1 MSEIQEIA
9 QQQNASEV
17 GETATFRERLKK
29 GSSFNSSRIR
39 DDAIDIQDISSLVD
53 ASEETKQ
60 AMSEYIGHVNIWRQ
74 GKPEFLNDAEAVD
87 NNLKRRAELM
97 MTLSKGSVLD
107 DEGLKDIRAYVV
119 ADKAANANPDVSD
132 KAYENFKLR
141 RETLRKSLNLESF
154 EISATEYAEA
164 TKAIQDNIRAEGHV
178 DIQREL
184 IEIRKEVAQ
193 ENSHNPRFVAEVA
206 TNKDSLFDELLVDL
220 EDEDLRNTDN
230 STTTAFHKH
239 SEIRGEH
246 FTNEVAKRS
255 ILSGNNVN
263 GAQKTQAYMRMVEMG
278 KEVGNNPLAI
288 KTFSDAQIDKVR
300 LDEIRSKQLQG
311 LSDEQIEKLNIKG
324 ELGGKDY
331 ELGIA
336 ALQNE
341 RYAPEMANEFISN
354 AQKLQIPGVRDIA
367 PLDNKRSMRNIA
379 KNDPLTMFRLSHATF
394 QKQFDE
400 GLPGVGLSFAAME
413 HSALQIINDPEK
425 MAELANL
432 DLDAAQAVEQ
442 FNPKIRQE
450 VAKTQGGESF
460 DEKINATMAERGLL
474 IQKGTKDL
482 QGEVLIEDE
491 NDPSDFVKANIEDV
505 LDPKEAKFQARGD
518 GKGGM
523 ILALNESDFKSGK
536 TYHLEAPTLSKL
548 NDEGETI
555 TRRHPLTADGDT
567 EIIEGGMNVKFNE
580 DGGITLSNPDGN
592 GDTIPIASD
601 LITPQKEGM
610 PSPKEAI
617 KENGPHITVLHGGQV
632 FLAATEAD
640 AQAKRGVAMSLY
652 GVNVPGKGTMTKDD
666 SKDAGEAAKEH
677 IEELLERHGGQGLSM
692 EMVDG
697 REGQKELLLRLDNSE
712 NLSHRLLRDGYA
724 LPSECER
731 GRNKR
736 KDLGSKAD
744 INNRGLWKN
753 GFPEDDGTW
762 RGKSKIPHLSRKDKK
777 ENLGRRIKENYA
789 SSGDQVKRILSDRG
803 TPIFAMGINSDFT
816 KANFYR
822 GAMDAVRKD
831 PNRIKGIYDRNIEIM
846 KGLDKKL
853 EKDGLLSRKEKIM
866 HDKLNTGSR
875 LIGKALV
882 DHGTQ
887 IDPET
892 GKKTWKY
899 ISPMQ
904 LEKDTSKFLS
914 DRQFDIPDS
923 VKQAWNS
930 TLTATEKGVK
940 KGKELGIRGGSTM
953 LNWGSEMVS

>member
-1 MSEIQEIA
+1 MSESQELA
-9 QQQNASEV
+9 QPNTVEV

-39 DDAIDIQDISSLVD
+39 DDVIDVQDISSLID
-53 ASEETKQ
+53 ADEETRQ
-60 AMSEYIGHVNIWRQ
+60 AMNEYIGHVNIWRQ
-74 GKPEFLNDAEAVD
+74 GKSEFVNDAEAVD
-87 NNLKRRAELM
+87 HNLKRRTELM

-107 DEGLKDIRAYVV
+107 DEALQPIRAYVV
-119 ADKAANANPDVSD
+119 ADKASIANPDITD

-141 RETLRKSLNLESF
+141 RETLRKSLNLSSF
-154 EISATEYAEA
+154 EISATEYANA
-164 TKAIQDNIRAEGHV
+164 TTAIQGNIQAEGHI

-184 IEIRKEVAQ
+184 IAIRKEVAQ

-206 TNKDSLFDELLVDL
+206 TREESLFDELLVDL
-220 EDEDLRNTDN
+220 EDEDLRNVDN
-230 STTTAFHKH
+230 SATTAFHKH

-255 ILSGNNVN
+255 VLSGKNAN

-288 KTFSDAQIDKVR
+288 KTFADAQIEKFREDK
-300 LDEIRSKQLQG
+300 IREKKLQG
-311 LSDEQIEKLNIKG
+311 YSDTQIEKMNIKG

-341 RYAPEMANEFISN
+341 RYAPEMANELIEN
-354 AQKLQIPGVRDIA
+354 AKKLNSPELKKIA
-367 PLDNKRSMRNIA
+367 KLDNKGAMRKIA

-394 QKQFDE
+394 QKQFEE

-425 MAELANL
+425 MSELANL

-450 VAKTQGGESF
+450 VARTQGGESF

-482 QGEVLIEDE
+482 QGEVLVEDE
-491 NDPSDFVKANIEDV
+491 TNPSDYVKKDIQDV

-523 ILALNESDFKSGK
+523 ILALNEEDFKNGK
-536 TYHLEAPTLSKL
+536 TYHVEAPTLSKL
-548 NDEGETI
+548 NEDGETI
-555 TRRHPLTADGDT
+555 TRRHPLTPDGNTDIL
-567 EIIEGGMNVKFNE
+567 ENGINVKFND
-580 DGGITLSNPDGN
+580 DGGITLMDPEGS
-592 GDTIPIASD
+592 GDSIPISNE

-610 PSPKEAI
+610 PGPKQAI

-640 AQAKRGVAMSLY
+640 AQAKRGVTMSLY

-666 SKDAGEAAKEH
+666 SMDAGEAAKEH
-677 IEELLERHGGQGLSM
+677 IEELLQRHGGQGLSM

-697 REGQKELLLRLDNSE
+697 REGQKELLLRLNNSE

-724 LPSECER
+724 LPSECEK

-789 SSGDQVKRILSDRG
+789 SSGDAVKRILSDRG
-803 TPIFAMGINSDFT
+803 TPLFAMGINSDFT

-853 EKDGLLSRKEKIM
+853 EKEGLLSRKEKIM
-866 HDKLNTGSR
+866 HDQLNTGSR

-882 DHGTQ
+882 EHGTQ
-887 IDPET
+887 VDPET

-904 LEKDTSKFLS
+904 LDKDTSKFLS
-914 DRQFDIPDS
+914 DRQFAIPES

-930 TLTATEKGVK
+930 TLKATDQAAK

-953 LNWGSEMVS
+953 LSWGSEMVS